1 MDFDYVVAP
10 LLLLLAGVVVVWLAV
25 GRLLSLKSK
34 AFRFWRRI
42 AEEFIFTVVILIAA
56 VLAGIA
62 SYNAVAHHWF
72 HAHNPPP
79 GEFYLVN
86 GHRMRMECVGSGTP
100 TIILESGL
108 GTDAL
113 VWGAVQPALAKTT
126 RVCSYDRAGLGWSDA
141 VAGPRDAVHI
151 AAQLHELLLQANV
164 SGPLVLMGHS
174 IAGVYLRETLTRYPE
189 QIVGLVLVDSS
200 TPYQH
205 RNPAMKVAEA
215 KLPSIGPQLLL
226 YRTALILGLPRLF
239 GNCSRTLPGFDAHAG
254 SLEAETA
261 CAPSVVTAIREEDGV
276 EESNRETEHTGPF
289 GALPILIFSRDPAWN
304 LPKENPPQPQVEYQ
318 QAWSQ
323 LQEDLKK
330 LSTRSRR
337 IIVRGSGHT
346 IQLYRPDPIVKEVP
360 LFIEQ
365 IRSTAPQTASY
376 GSTITE

>member
-1 MDFDYVVAP
+1 VDFDYAVAP
-10 LLLLLAGVVVVWLAV
+10 LLLLLAGVVVVWLSV
-25 GRLLSLKSK
+25 GRILTLKSK
-34 AFRFWRRI
+34 AFRLWRRI
-42 AEEFIFTVVILIAA
+42 AEEFVLTVVILIIA
-56 VLAGIA
+56 VIAGSA

-72 HAHNPPP
+72 RAHNPPG

-86 GHRMRMECVGSGTP
+86 GHRMRMECMGNGSP
-100 TIILESGL
+100 TIVLESGL

-141 VAGPRDAVHI
+141 VAGPRDADHI

-164 SGPLVLMGHS
+164 SGPIVLMGHS

-189 QIVGLVLVDSS
+189 QVAGLVLVDSS

-205 RNPAMKVAEA
+205 RNPSMKAAEA
-215 KLPSIGPQLLL
+215 KLPPIGPQLLL
-226 YRTALILGLPRLF
+226 YRSAMILGLPRLF
-239 GNCSRTLPGFDAHAG
+239 GSCSRTLPGFDPHAG
-254 SLEAETA
+254 SMEAEA
-261 CAPSVVTAIREEDGV
+261 DCAPSVWTAMREEDGV

-289 GALPILIFSRDPAWN
+289 GALPILIFSHDPAGN
-304 LPKENPPQPQVEYQ
+304 LPKVNPPQPLVEYQ

-337 IIVRGSGHT
+337 IIARGSGHT
-346 IQLYRPDPIVKEVP
+346 IQLDRPDVLTKEVP
-360 LFIEQ
+360 VFIEQ
-365 IRSTAPQTASY
+365 IRGAAPQPASY